1 MKEEKIVTFQIDGR
15 EVKAERGTPVIKSAK
30 ELGIRIPTLC
40 HSDFL
45 EPYGSCRV
53 CSVELRRRN
62 RKRLVTACNF
72 PAQDGDE
79 IFTDTEW
86 VRENRAL
93 ILELLLARCP
103 EVPVIQ
109 ELAREY
115 GVTETRFE
123 KTYQNCIVCGLCAR
137 ICSEVV
143 GANAIGWGGR
153 GIEREISTPFQIDPE
168 TCIGCGACAYVCP
181 TGHIKIEPG
190 WEKPGEPREF
200 FLGPHSAIYIPT
212 LQSVPKVPVID
223 KETCIHFKTGGC
235 QICEKVCETKAISHN
250 MEERTEEIEVG
261 QILVATGYDLFNSR
275 KMAQYGYGHLDDVYS
290 SLEIEYMF
298 NSTGPTEGKVYLK
311 NGREPR
317 SVGIIH
323 CVGSRD
329 ENHHRY
335 CSRVCCMYALKFAH
349 LLKDRTNAEVYQF
362 YIDMRTFGKGY
373 EEFYSRIL
381 DEEVNIIRGK
391 VAEVVRT
398 GRSKKGQGALLI
410 RCEDTLIKKY
420 REIPVDMV
428 ILCNALEPQSDSETI
443 QKMLSLSLSPDGF
456 FLEKHPKLDPT
467 ATATDGIFIAGCCQG
482 PKDIPDTVAQ
492 ASSAA
497 ARILSNIFKG
507 EVEIEPIQAYIDPAL
522 CAGCRFCN
530 NLCPYSAISFD
541 EAEHISRVNEALC
554 KGCGTCVSACPS
566 SAATAK
572 HYSDKQIF
580 AEIEGL
586 LEMQS
591 PFHDDPK

>member
-1 MKEEKIVTFQIDGR
+1 MKEEKTVTFKIDGQ
-15 EVKAERGTPVIKSAK
+15 EVTAERGTPVIKPAK
-30 ELGIRIPTLC
+30 ELGIEIPTLC

-53 CSVELRRRN
+53 CSVELRRRKK
-62 RKRLVTACNF
+62 KRLVTACNF

-79 IFTDTEW
+79 IFTDTDW
-86 VRENRAL
+86 VKENRAM

-103 EVPVIQ
+103 DVPVIQ
-109 ELAREY
+109 DLAREY
-115 GVTETRFE
+115 GITETRFE

-137 ICSEVV
+137 MCNEVV

-153 GIEREISTPFQIDPE
+153 GIEREITTPFQIDPE
-168 TCIGCGACAYVCP
+168 ACIGCGACASVCP
-181 TGHIKIEPG
+181 TGHIKIEPM
-190 WEKPGEPREF
+190 WEQQGEPKEF
-200 FLGPHSAIYIPT
+200 FLGPQSAIYIPT
-212 LQSVPKVPVID
+212 LQAVPKVPVID
-223 KETCIHFKTGGC
+223 KDSCIHFKTEGC
-235 QICEKVCETKAISHN
+235 RICEEVCETKAIDHS
-250 MEERTEEIEVG
+250 MEAQTEEIEVG
-261 QILVATGYDLFNSR
+261 QILVSTGYDLFDSR
-275 KMAQYGYGHLDDVYS
+275 KMAQYGYGQLDDVYS

-298 NSTGPTEGKVYLK
+298 NSTGPTDGKVILK
-311 NGREPR
+311 NGKEPK

-349 LLKDRTNAEVYQF
+349 LLKDRTDAEVYQF
-362 YIDMRTFGKGY
+362 YIDMRSFGKGY

-381 DEEVNIIRGK
+381 EEEVNVIRGK
-391 VAEVVRT
+391 VAEVVKS
-398 GRSKKGQGALLI
+398 GKPELNGGSLLI
-410 RCEDTLIKKY
+410 RCEDTLLKKY

-428 ILCNALEPQSDSETI
+428 ILCNALEPQSDSEKI
-443 QKMLSLSLSPDGF
+443 QKMLSLSFSPDGF

-467 ATATDGIFIAGCCQG
+467 ATATDGVYIAGCCQG

-492 ASSAA
+492 ANSAA
-497 ARILSNIFKG
+497 ARILSNIAKG
-507 EVEIEPIQAYIDPAL
+507 EVEVEPIQAYIDPEI
-522 CAGCRFCN
+522 CAGCRLCN
-530 NLCPYSAISFD
+530 DLCPYSAVSFD
-541 EAEHISRVNEALC
+541 EAKGISVINETLC

-566 SAATAK
+566 SAATAR

-586 LEMQS
+586 LE
-591 PFHDDPK
+591 

>member
-1 MKEEKIVTFQIDGR
+1 MDKEKVVTFKIDGQ
-15 EVKAERGTPVIKSAK
+15 EVTAERGTPVIKSAQK
-30 ELGIRIPTLC
+30 MGIEIPTLC

-45 EPYGSCRV
+45 ESYGSCRV

-62 RKRLVTACNF
+62 KKRLVTACNF
-72 PAQDGDE
+72 PAQNGDE
-79 IFTDTEW
+79 IFTDTDW

-103 EVPVIQ
+103 DVPVIQ
-109 ELAREY
+109 ELAQEY

-137 ICSEVV
+137 MCNEVV

-153 GIEREISTPFQIDPE
+153 GIDREITTPFQIDPE
-168 TCIGCGACAYVCP
+168 SCIGCGACASVCP
-181 TGHIKIEPG
+181 TGHIKIEPL
-190 WEKPGEPREF
+190 WENPGEPREF

-212 LQSVPKVPVID
+212 LQAVPKIPVID
-223 KETCIHFKTGGC
+223 KESCIHFKTGGC
-235 QICEKVCETKAISHN
+235 QICEDVCETKAINHDLT
-250 MEERTEEIEVG
+250 ERIEEIQVG
-261 QILVATGYDLFNSR
+261 QILVSTGYDLFNSR

-290 SLEIEYMF
+290 SLEIEYML
-298 NSTGPTEGKVYLK
+298 NSTGPTGGNVYLK
-311 NGREPR
+311 NGQEPR

-349 LLKDRTNAEVYQF
+349 LLKDRTSAQVYQF
-362 YIDMRTFGKGY
+362 YIDMRSFGKGY

-381 DEEVNIIRGK
+381 DEDVNVIRGK
-391 VAEVVRT
+391 VAEVVRA
-398 GRSKKGQGALLI
+398 GQSKQNGGALLI
-410 RCEDTLIKKY
+410 RCEDTLLKKF

-428 ILCNALEPQSDSETI
+428 ILCNALEPQSDSDAI
-443 QKMLSLSLSPDGF
+443 QKMLSISLSPDGF

-467 ATATDGIFIAGCCQG
+467 ATATDGIYIAGCCQG

-497 ARILSNIFKG
+497 ARILSNISRG
-507 EVEIEPIQAYIDPAL
+507 EVEIEPIQAYIKPDL
-522 CAGCRFCN
+522 CAGCRLCN
-530 NLCPYSAISFD
+530 YLCPYSAISFD
-541 EAEHISRVNEALC
+541 EAEHISKINEALC

-566 SAATAK
+566 SAATAR
-572 HYSDKQIF
+572 HYSDNQIF

-586 LEMQS
+586 LE
-591 PFHDDPK
+591 